1 MRVDIDTAVPLPGAP
16 GFERVLRCWTPDRTY
31 VSPPAD
37 PKVPSNKYSQA
48 GQSTCYLDANW
59 TAATTRRHPSF
70 PPSSAKKSKIKSNGR
85 LKTGSSLRPLQLR
98 NLCVLENGGGNCRY
112 IKCPKHHRHFSVEN
126 LKQCKHSPTRRKV
139 LVYPFDFTPADCA
152 GTTPTRHYSTGT
164 QQGPTLLL
172 STEMNPNNAL

>member
-98 NLCVLENGGGNCRY
+98 NLCVLENGGGNRRY

-126 LKQCKHSPTRRKV
+126 LKAVQA
-139 LVYPFDFTPADCA
+139 FTDTSQGSSIPVRFHACRLC
-152 GTTPTRHYSTGT
+152 RHYTDKALLNRHPTGPDT
-164 QQGPTLLL
+164 TAVNGNESQ
-172 STEMNPNNAL
+172 

>member
-98 NLCVLENGGGNCRY
+98 NLCVLENGGGNCFWPVHQV
-112 IKCPKHHRHFSVEN
+112 PKT
-126 LKQCKHSPTRRKV
+126 SPTLQRRELKAV
-139 LVYPFDFTPADCA
+139 QAFTDTSQGSSIPVRFHACRLC
-152 GTTPTRHYSTGT
+152 RHYTDKALLNRHPTGPDT
-164 QQGPTLLL
+164 TAVNGNESQ
-172 STEMNPNNAL
+172 